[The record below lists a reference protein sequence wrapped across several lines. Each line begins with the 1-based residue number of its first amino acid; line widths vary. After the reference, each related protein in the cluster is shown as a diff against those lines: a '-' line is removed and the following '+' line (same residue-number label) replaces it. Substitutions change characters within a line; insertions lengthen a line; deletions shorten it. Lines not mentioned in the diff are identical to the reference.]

1 MERQEERLRTIG
13 EVSRITGVP
22 VKTIRYYADI
32 GLLPPAEVSESRY
45 RLYAAEEIW
54 HLGLIRTLR
63 YLDFSIEEI
72 RKIISGR
79 LSISDA
85 IALQLDA
92 LEVQVR
98 HFERIRTI
106 LRQAEKS
113 TEDREHSLDH
123 LHLIGEALT
132 VEAEDRSRFLAE
144 RLRAAIVTEAAP
156 GELAKEGSL
165 PARHRTSAT
174 GRAGPGSSRR
184 LG

>member
-1 MERQEERLRTIG
+1 MEKPLRTIG
-13 EVSRITGVP
+13 EASRITGVP

-45 RLYAAEEIW
+45 RLYGAEEIW

-72 RKIISGR
+72 RKIISGH

-98 HFERIRTI
+98 HLERVQTI
-106 LRQAEKS
+106 LRQTEKTVEDAES
-113 TEDREHSLDH
+113 SLEH
-123 LHLIGEALT
+123 LHSIGEALA

-144 RLRAAIVTEAAP
+144 RLRAAFVTGAAP
-156 GELAKEGSL
+156 VRR
-165 PARHRTSAT
+165 AR
-174 GRAGPGSSRR
+174 SR
-184 LG
+184 